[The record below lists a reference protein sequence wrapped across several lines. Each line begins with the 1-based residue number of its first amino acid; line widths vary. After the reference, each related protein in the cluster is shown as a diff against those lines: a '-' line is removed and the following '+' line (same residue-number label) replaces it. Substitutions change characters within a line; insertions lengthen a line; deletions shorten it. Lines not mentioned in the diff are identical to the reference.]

1 MYLSVQLPSAHIY
14 ADTRSA
20 APVGTTVR
28 VTYASTATK
37 FELLAVVL
45 VMMLMIAV
53 VLKIPFHPAF
63 NPESCSGGKAGLIS
77 RSKVQTAFYI

>member
-1 MYLSVQLPSAHIY
+1 MYLSVQLPSAHIC

-20 APVGTTVR
+20 APVGTTVK

-45 VMMLMIAV
+45 LVMLMIAV
-53 VLKIPFHPAF
+53 VLKIPLHSPLHSILRHVVEA
-63 NPESCSGGKAGLIS
+63 KQ
-77 RSKVQTAFYI
+77 V

>member
-1 MYLSVQLPSAHIY
+1 MYLSVQLPSAHIC

-45 VMMLMIAV
+45 VVMLMIAV
-53 VLKIPFHPAF
+53 VLKIPFHPPLHSILSHAV
-63 NPESCSGGKAGLIS
+63 EAKQ
-77 RSKVQTAFYI
+77 V

>member
-1 MYLSVQLPSAHIY
+1 MYLSVQLPSPHIC

-45 VMMLMIAV
+45 VVMLMIAV
-53 VLKIPFHPAF
+53 VLKISLHPPLHSILSHAV
-63 NPESCSGGKAGLIS
+63 EAKQ
-77 RSKVQTAFYI
+77 V

>member
-1 MYLSVQLPSAHIY
+1 MYLSVQLPSAHIC

-37 FELLAVVL
+37 FKLLAVVL
-45 VMMLMIAV
+45 VVMLMIAV
-53 VLKIPFHPAF
+53 VLTPFHPPLHSILSHAV
-63 NPESCSGGKAGLIS
+63 EAKQ
-77 RSKVQTAFYI
+77 V